1 MELKDL
7 IRKRILRYL
16 NEGGNITV
24 RGVSAEKID
33 FQKIPIREMRE
44 KFFKLFEELNK
55 LYYKEYNEYLWRDM
69 EAIRAGVNYN
79 GSTSFIL
86 NPDYDE
92 DEIVKYKKSS
102 GDVDIT
108 ISEDCKEKLWRLLE
122 KYEDKKIGDFTYI
135 GNNRNSEDALGDQ
148 INAIFRYE
156 NKNGATNCQV
166 DFEYAKY
173 SKGRQ
178 SEWNSFSHSSSFE
191 DARERVK
198 GVFHKQLL
206 ACIARSLSVNPNIVI
221 ATNASTPEKIRL
233 KKDDGRVPATQS
245 FSVVHGLGTKLTPM
259 LKDGAPVYL
268 DGKQVYKEI
277 RADDYTTN
285 LESIFKA
292 LFKKKGDIKDMRS
305 FVGVCRLLKTQPKKF
320 VKEVLENFVYSMFS
334 VKAGRVDNNL
344 ESDYEVKDNAYRKFV
359 EITDV
364 KLDDYEE
371 IRDNYYNVNRSKFK

>member
-1 MELKDL
+1 MSLQDI
-7 IRKRILRYL
+7 IRKRIISYL

-24 RGVSAEKID
+24 NDTRAEKIN
-33 FQKIPIREMRE
+33 FNVMSIEEIRE
-44 KFFKLFEELNK
+44 KFLKLFTELNK
-55 LYYKEYNEYLWRDM
+55 LYYKEYGDYIWRD
-69 EAIRAGVNYN
+69 EANLKN
-79 GSTSFIL
+79 GSLFNGSSSFIMD
-86 NPDYDE
+86 PKTKPE
-92 DEIVKYKKSS
+92 EILKYRKSM
-102 GDVDIT
+102 GDLDLSIP
-108 ISEDCKEKLWRLLE
+108 EECKEKLWRLLE
-122 KYEDKKIGDFTYI
+122 KYEDKKIGDFIYI

-156 NKNGATNCQV
+156 NKNGVTNCQV

-178 SEWNSFSHSSSFE
+178 SEWSSFSHSSSFE
-191 DARERVK
+191 DAKERVK

-344 ESDYEVKDNAYRKFV
+344 ESDYEVKDNAYKKFV
-359 EITDV
+359 EITGV
-364 KLDDYEE
+364 KLEDYED
-371 IRDNYYNVNRSKFK
+371 IRDNYYSVNRSKFK

>member
-1 MELKDL
+1 MEEKQKSQFSGKSFAIGVVAGLVVCIFL
-7 IRKRILRYL
+7 TVIGI
-16 NEGGNITV
+16 NIYA
-24 RGVSAEKID
+24 RMS
-33 FQKIPIREMRE
+33 
-44 KFFKLFEELNK
+44 
-55 LYYKEYNEYLWRDM
+55 NEYLVIGGGGKEKVEDVELLDEKTVDKINEITKKM
-69 EAIRAGVNYN
+69 DLYYYE
-79 GSTSFIL
+79 
-86 NPDYDE
+86 DYDE
-92 DEIVKYKKSS
+92 DEIIKYKKSS

-122 KYEDKKIGDFTYI
+122 KYEDKKIGDFIYI

-156 NKNGATNCQV
+156 NKNGVTNCQV

-178 SEWNSFSHSSSFE
+178 SEWSSFSHSSSFE
-191 DARERVK
+191 DAKERVK

-320 VKEVLENFVYSMFS
+320 VKEVLENFVFSMFS

-344 ESDYEVKDNAYRKFV
+344 ETDYEVKDNAYKKFV
-359 EITDV
+359 EITGV
-364 KLDDYEE
+364 KLEDYED
-371 IRDNYYNVNRSKFK
+371 IRDNYYSVNKSKFK